1 MASPEFWI
9 HYARNDPSIY
19 VSAVDV
25 LDGRV
30 PPEMISRKLILIG
43 TSATGM
49 NDIKTTP
56 VSRAMP
62 GVEIHAQA
70 LESAL
75 TGSTLSRPS
84 NGEVWEFLAALV
96 AGLLV
101 IAFAPNLGPVTLV
114 GVGAMFASAVGRH
127 VLVFLHA
134 APAAG

>member
-1 MASPEFWI
+1 M
-9 HYARNDPSIY
+9 
-19 VSAVDV
+19 
-25 LDGRV
+25 
-30 PPEMISRKLILIG
+30 LIG

-62 GVEIHAQA
+62 GVEIHAQV

-75 TGSTLSRPS
+75 TGSSLSRPAHAD
-84 NGEVWEFLAALV
+84 GLEFLAAVV

-114 GVGAMFASAVGRH
+114 RRRRAVRDRR
-127 VLVFLHA
+127 
-134 APAAG
+134 